1 METLLDDEETTGLA
15 DQVAKHDTSKQTEAE
30 RRADYMTLRNWWQI
44 KGKRIDDDTATYKGM
59 PFDPERSY
67 TWEELTA
74 DVKSRLNE
82 KSPHWLVHDIDK
94 SGKLSVWVLDIN
106 LFVDDIKERR
116 HIIVVNDTHPD
127 GLYWNGK
134 CWDKFTKQQPLLK
147 VIKGDSIK
155 LLNKYRVFDKVSR
168 QKRSDMIELAQT
180 LIPEPSYQVF
190 NSEDLVSFENGTL
203 DLKTMQLHEYREE
216 DYLTSLL
223 PAKIIES
230 NDGGLVAEYARYL
243 LGDDAQTLI
252 EWFGY
257 MFFLND
263 DSLQHIVFIQGQG
276 GNGKSTLLKVLLS
289 AFGIERFGGSISFS
303 QLAGKDSS
311 RYMEQLAGMYAN
323 ILTESDSTISTDGLD
338 ILKKIASGDPLTAN
352 PKGRDTYSFKVHA
365 KFLISANFNL
375 PTFPDQKEYSRR
387 LVLLSAGAKPIT
399 DMDDAEREAYMSK
412 YHEDQLVA
420 ELPKFIYYAITQAKQ
435 AIERRKLTIT
445 DAAKQRTADWLT
457 SDDLLSQFMKE
468 YFVDI
473 QGTNGVTVSYVH
485 DLFKAFLMSDGV
497 PANDVMNERDL
508 RKSLINHGLQLS
520 RKPMKAIPVDAELV
534 DDYDTKRRSRIKG
547 KGIKSNDQQAM
558 TKADDIYND
567 WEM

>member
-94 SGKLSVWVLDIN
+94 SGKLSVWVPDIN

-134 CWDKFTKQQPLLK
+134 YWDKFTKQQPLLK

-303 QLAGKDSS
+303 QLAGKDRS

-375 PTFPDQKEYSRR
+375 PTFPDQ
-387 LVLLSAGAKPIT
+387 
-399 DMDDAEREAYMSK
+399 
-412 YHEDQLVA
+412 
-420 ELPKFIYYAITQAKQ
+420 
-435 AIERRKLTIT
+435 
-445 DAAKQRTADWLT
+445 
-457 SDDLLSQFMKE
+457 
-468 YFVDI
+468 
-473 QGTNGVTVSYVH
+473 
-485 DLFKAFLMSDGV
+485 
-497 PANDVMNERDL
+497 
-508 RKSLINHGLQLS
+508 
-520 RKPMKAIPVDAELV
+520 
-534 DDYDTKRRSRIKG
+534 
-547 KGIKSNDQQAM
+547 
-558 TKADDIYND
+558 
-567 WEM
+567 